1 MRQHIKMVR
10 IITHDYSFSP
20 RVDDLCPPP
29 PPSPRRRR
37 PAPHA
42 RHVTSRPFLPS
53 FNQTRSRFHLHR
65 PIMPELSLLVL
76 LILLLA
82 VLLLLSL
89 LAVAVY
95 SGLLVEVAVR
105 SGPPPV
111 RALTLAYKYKQGP
124 YREAACV
131 FTESTSIGPK
141 LSCIGVYYDDPQQ
154 VPEEKLRYI
163 VGSILSEGDE
173 KPSEELVKLYEQ
185 FGFRIFSFP
194 EVTHVVMTTFPFM
207 TFLSLLLA
215 TYRVYPVLNNYI
227 KERKLCAHPCLEIY
241 RGELIYYVCPLA
253 RQSDFY
259 VPELKEANKT
269 KNEEEADDSCTDVA
283 DSFSDSSSVTYEA
296 YRESRETSLKLPVT
310 PAPTKTEME
319 DSDRSES
326 IASSSSFEDI
336 ELEIRGVGERPNISP
351 IADPEGKK
359 KPGQLTNTKRHLD
372 IRRIEE
378 E

>member
-1 MRQHIKMVR
+1 M
-10 IITHDYSFSP
+10 S
-20 RVDDLCPPP
+20 
-29 PPSPRRRR
+29 
-37 PAPHA
+37 
-42 RHVTSRPFLPS
+42 
-53 FNQTRSRFHLHR
+53 
-65 PIMPELSLLVL
+65 ELSLLAL
-76 LILLLA
+76 LTLLLA

-89 LAVAVY
+89 LAFAVY
-95 SGLLVEVAVR
+95 SGLLAEVAVR

-111 RALTLAYKYKQGP
+111 RALAVAYKYKQGP
-124 YREAACV
+124 YREAASL
-131 FTESTSIGPK
+131 FTESTSIAPK

-173 KPSEELVKLYEQ
+173 KPSDELVKLYEK
-185 FGFRIFSFP
+185 FGFKIFSFP
-194 EVTHVVMTTFPFM
+194 EVTHVVMTTFPFT

-215 TYRVYPVLNNYI
+215 IYRVYPVLNNYI

-269 KNEEEADDSCTDVA
+269 KNEEADDSCTDVA

-296 YRESRETSLKLPVT
+296 PRESRETSLTLPAT
-310 PAPTKTEME
+310 SAPTKAEME

-326 IASSSSFEDI
+326 VASSSSFEDI
-336 ELEIRGVGERPNISP
+336 ELEIRGMGERPVISP
-351 IADPEGKK
+351 IADPEGKM